1 MAEAKTEQEPSI
13 EEILESIRQIISEDG
28 TPPAPAAADTGTQ
41 AAPAAVVDTPSLS
54 LAPETPPPTAAP
66 AVDLSAA
73 TPPATAAKLATPDNV
88 IELIDKI
95 TPESSMDK
103 QPEQPAMSEGA
114 SSLISDAT
122 ASASTAAM
130 AKLLATNIVV
140 ERQTSDR
147 IGSVTLEDM
156 AMELMRPLIKTWLD
170 QNLSSIVEKM
180 VQKEIEKLSRRAM
193 DK

>member
-1 MAEAKTEQEPSI
+1 
-13 EEILESIRQIISEDG
+13 
-28 TPPAPAAADTGTQ
+28 
-41 AAPAAVVDTPSLS
+41 
-54 LAPETPPPTAAP
+54 
-66 AVDLSAA
+66 
-73 TPPATAAKLATPDNV
+73 
-88 IELIDKI
+88 
-95 TPESSMDK
+95 
-103 QPEQPAMSEGA
+103 MSEGA